1 MGVVGVRAGGRED
14 PVRGQSGCERR
25 SQVTVKIQKKIGGGR
40 GRVVGRE
47 DPVGGSGWK

>member
-1 MGVVGVRAGGRED
+1 MGVEGVRAGGRED
-14 PVRGQSGCERR
+14 PMRGQSGCEQ
-25 SQVTVKIQKKIGGGR
+25 SSEVTMKIQKIGGGR